1 MSFQTGLSG
10 LSASSR
16 SLDVIGN
23 NIANTNTTGFKHSRT
38 EFAALVSTASS
49 GESGNKGI
57 GVAEGTIA
65 QQFNQG
71 SISKTNN
78 SKDLAINGNGFFQ
91 ITQRDGSTA
100 YTRDGQFKVDTD
112 GYLVTN
118 ANANVMGYP
127 TDLLGAKTGLIPEKI
142 VLPTSAPIPA
152 KATSQI
158 ELALNLD
165 SREPAAFT
173 VIPQQPITTI
183 GATIKAYDS
192 LGTDVPVQMY
202 LVKNGPAAL
211 TTASGTNPPATWDIF
226 DNVTKEAGAA
236 ALLSNGALYA
246 LAAANTEWNS
256 DPANAGDQKPTFL
269 ADGTGIYDGEAR
281 FALADSGALMR
292 ITFDSSGLLSSIE
305 SRATVADPWATVAD
319 TTALP
324 ITLTSPDLSVPP
336 FTANVDLS
344 EVTQFGSNFAQYT
357 NTQDGYKS
365 GEFTGLSIDPKGVI
379 TTIYSNGQTQA
390 RGQLLLAD
398 FRNVQGL
405 VTVGGGAFIESFQ
418 SGQPVL
424 GSPGEGKLGALQSGA
439 LEDSN
444 VELTS
449 ELVKMMTAQRD
460 YQANAQTIKTQDQV
474 MSTLVNLR

>member
-23 NIANTNTTGFKHSRT
+23 NISNANTTGFKYSRT
-38 EFAALVSTASS
+38 EFSALISTAAS

-57 GVAEGTIA
+57 GVEEGTVA
-65 QQFNQG
+65 QQFNAG
-71 SISKTNN
+71 NITKTDNP
-78 SKDLAINGNGFFQ
+78 KDVAINGNGFFQ
-91 ITQRDGSTA
+91 ITQKDGTTA

-118 ANANVMGYP
+118 KGANVMGYP
-127 TDLLGAKTGLIPEKI
+127 TDVAGVRTGMVPEKI
-142 VLPTSAPIPA
+142 LLPTSAPIPA

-158 ELALNLD
+158 KLFLNLD
-165 SREPAAFT
+165 AREPASFS
-173 VIPQQPITTI
+173 VIPQKPITTM
-183 GATIKAYDS
+183 GPSIKAYDS
-192 LGTDVPVQMY
+192 LGTQITTSLY
-202 LVKNGPAAL
+202 LVKTGPAAL
-211 TTASGTNPPATWDIF
+211 TTAPGTNPPATWDIF
-226 DNVTKEAGAA
+226 DDTTKAAGQA
-236 ALLSNGALYA
+236 ALITNGATYGQ
-246 LAAANTEWNS
+246 AAANTTWNR
-256 DPANAGDQKPTFL
+256 DPANVNDQKATFL
-269 ADGTGIYDGEAR
+269 AGGTGAYAADP
-281 FALADSGALMR
+281 ALALVDSGALMR
-292 ITFDSSGLLSSIE
+292 VTFDASGKLSGIE
-305 SRATVADPWATVAD
+305 NRATIADPWTTVTD
-319 TTALP
+319 RTALP

-344 EVTQFGSNFAQYT
+344 QMSQFSSTYQQFE
-357 NTQDGYKS
+357 NTQNGYAS

-379 TTIYSNGQTQA
+379 TTTYSNGQTQSS
-390 RGQLLLAD
+390 GQLLLAD

-405 VTVGGGAFIESFQ
+405 STVGGGAWIETFQ
-418 SGQPVL
+418 SGQPLL
-424 GSPGEGKLGALQSGA
+424 GSPTEGKFGGLQAGA

-444 VELTS
+444 VDLTS